1 MGDAT
6 LQNTDNVLNSRPM
19 VNENHMQHVLHQW
32 HDLLESHD
40 KDALYALLHP
50 DCVFWSPVV
59 HTPQRGRDITF
70 AYLSAAQEAFNDGF
84 HYLREIV
91 DGNNAVL
98 EFECRMGDISVN
110 GVDMIVAEGD
120 QIIEFKVMVR
130 PLKAVHRV
138 HENMMAMLEALK
150 S

>member
-1 MGDAT
+1 MT
-6 LQNTDNVLNSRPM
+6 NSHHTQQVL
-19 VNENHMQHVLHQW
+19 EQW
-32 HDLLESHD
+32 HDLLKTRD
-40 KDALYALLHP
+40 KAALHALLHP

-70 AYLSAAQEAFNDGF
+70 AYLSAAQEAFSDGF

-98 EFECRMGDISVN
+98 EFECQMGEIAVN
-110 GVDMIVAEGD
+110 GVDMIVVEGD

-138 HENMMAMLEALK
+138 HENMMAMLEAMK
-150 S
+150 Q